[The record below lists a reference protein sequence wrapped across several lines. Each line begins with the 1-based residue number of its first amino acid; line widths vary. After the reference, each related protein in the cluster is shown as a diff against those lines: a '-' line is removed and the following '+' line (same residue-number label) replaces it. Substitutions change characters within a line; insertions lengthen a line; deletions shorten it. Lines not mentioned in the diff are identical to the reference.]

1 MATRELPPLREPV
14 SMEALSAIADKAA
27 YVLGKLRDDLLE
39 PWPRKQAPRITAARL
54 AHICGLEKAQI
65 NYLCTRGNKDGIY
78 PVGSMVGATR
88 RREFTLSEAQ
98 DFVRALP
105 SYRRRPEGQDGIVLG
120 VGNFKGGVGK
130 TTTSVGLAQGLT
142 LRGHRVLLID
152 LDPQASSSVLMG
164 YLPDA
169 EVTEEMTV
177 MPAVYGETT
186 DLSPQCIPSYW
197 SGLDI
202 LPACPALFGA
212 DYTLPSRQSRD
223 PSFEYWRILE
233 GAIAPLKKKYDVIV
247 IDTPPSLSYLATASF
262 MSTDGLIVPLP
273 PESLDYA
280 SCAQFF
286 GHFSD
291 LFKSLGEAREIT
303 KSFEFIRI
311 VLSKVKAQSA
321 TTDVVKTWIKQTYS
335 EILATGEMVESDV
348 VKNSAAEFKTVYD
361 LQGYDGSVRTYNR
374 ALEAFDG
381 VVSEIESEIQQSWR
395 RRIDEEAQ
403 SS

>member
-1 MATRELPPLREPV
+1 MATRELPPLRETV

-27 YVLGKLRDDLLE
+27 YILGKLRDDLLE
-39 PWPRKQAPRITAARL
+39 PWPRKQPPRITAARL
-54 AHICGLEKAQI
+54 ASICGLEKSQI
-65 NYLCTRGNKDGIY
+65 NYLCTRGNKDGTF
-78 PVGSMVGATR
+78 PTGTMVGATR
-88 RREFTLSEAQ
+88 RREFTLGEAQ
-98 DFVRALP
+98 AFVRALP
-105 SYRRRPEGQDGIVLG
+105 TFKKRPAGQDGLILG

-130 TTTSVGLAQGLT
+130 TTTSVAIAQGMT
-142 LRGHRVLLID
+142 LRGHKVLLVD

-169 EVTEEMTV
+169 EITEEMTV
-177 MPAVYGETT
+177 MPAVYGETD
-186 DLSPQCIPSYW
+186 DLSAQCIPSYW
-197 SGLDI
+197 TGLDI

-212 DYTLPSRQSRD
+212 DYALPSQQSRD

-233 GAIAPLKKKYDVIV
+233 QSFKPLKKTYDLII

-291 LFKSLGEAREIT
+291 LFKSLGESRDVAKE
-303 KSFEFIRI
+303 FEFIRI
-311 VLSKVKAQSA
+311 VLSKVKSQSA

-335 EILATGEMVESDV
+335 EILANGEMLESDV
-348 VKNSAAEFKTVYD
+348 VKNSAAEFKTLYD

-374 ALEAFDG
+374 ALEAFDA
-381 VVSEIESEIQQSWR
+381 VVAEIENEVQQSWR
-395 RRIDEEAQ
+395 RRVDSGEHHL
-403 SS
+403 